1 MIAYRHFVA
10 GMLVAVLMT
19 ALVPLAAVALE
30 VPKEKQTKLG
40 KYVTAK
46 ETAEVLK
53 AERAKILFVDVRTRA
68 EIQFV
73 GYAGDIDAAVPFVD
87 MSQFGEWDDK
97 AGRYKLDAN
106 PVFSQT
112 VEKALL
118 AKGLTKSDKVILM
131 CRSGDRSGKAADLLA
146 AAGFTDV
153 YSVIDGFEGDLSPEG
168 RRSLNGWKNAGLPWT
183 YKLDKAKVYQ
193 PAN

>member
-1 MIAYRHFVA
+1 MPARIR
-10 GMLVAVLMT
+10 
-19 ALVPLAAVALE
+19 ALFALLFLALSPLAANALD

-53 AERAKILFVDVRTRA
+53 ADRAKILFVDVRTRA

-73 GYAGDIDAAVPFVD
+73 GYAGDIDTAVPFVD

-118 AKGLTKSDKVILM
+118 AKGLTKGDKVILI

-168 RRSLNGWKNAGLPWT
+168 RRTINGWKNAGLPWT
-183 YKLDKAKVYQ
+183 YKLDKAKVFQ